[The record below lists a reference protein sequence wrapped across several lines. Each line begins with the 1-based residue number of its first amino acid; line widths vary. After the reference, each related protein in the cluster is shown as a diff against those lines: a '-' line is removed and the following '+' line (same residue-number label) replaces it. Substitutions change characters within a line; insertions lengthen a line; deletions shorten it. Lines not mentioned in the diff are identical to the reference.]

1 MTLLYN
7 PEQEEFRSAIR
18 RFLDQHAPESMIR
31 QWADSENGIRPRPL
45 GVTWP

>member
-1 MTLLYN
+1 MTLLYS

-18 RFLDQHAPESMIR
+18 RFLDQHAPESRSANGRIR
-31 QWADSENGIRPRPL
+31 RRDSTATS